1 MDMQD
6 REKKQQYVMNT
17 MKVHQYHCNACK
29 HTFAVAVS
37 TSDTDMTP
45 FYFSSVYAISP
56 QTLVIAELT
65 TEEYYVGC
73 QERMPKRIEAY
84 FTDRTFYYIDY
95 HNICPVCGQL
105 LQKEQVL
112 DMQTYLKYNTT
123 VYLCCLDKD
132 TKKEMFTL
140 LQA

>member
-1 MDMQD
+1 
-6 REKKQQYVMNT
+6 
-17 MKVHQYHCNACK
+17 
-29 HTFAVAVS
+29 
-37 TSDTDMTP
+37 MTP
-45 FYFSSVYAISP
+45 FYFSSVYDISP
-56 QTLVIAELT
+56 QTLVIAEVT
-65 TEEYYVGC
+65 TDEYDVGC
-73 QERMPKRIEAY
+73 QEGMPKRIEAY
-84 FTDRTFYYIDY
+84 VTDRTYYDIDY

-112 DMQTYLKYNTT
+112 GMQTYLKYNIT